1 MIATLDFKSKF
12 LDYYTQVSL
21 ILPKR
26 SDSEWPADY
35 YRRNKRYKV
44 LWLLHGAN
52 CDHTMWIRRSNIETY
67 ARSRDLIC
75 VMPGVGNTNYSKW
88 PVPMDGLDSHRYIT
102 EELMPIVHNWLPG
115 SAAREDNFV
124 CGFSMGGCGA
134 IKLAALHPDLF
145 GGAAALSGT
154 PVDLRSTS
162 DDPDIQWWQMMAD
175 GPVGSR
181 EAALAGEDNVWDL
194 LPKVKDELPPLY
206 VSCGTE
212 DTVYGEVFLGFK
224 RYAEELGL
232 NATFSETPGLAHDW
246 DFWDPELLRVMDFF
260 GL

>member
-12 LDYYTQVSL
+12 LDYYTQVSV

-26 SDSEWPADY
+26 PDSSMPADY
-35 YRRNKRYKV
+35 YQRDKRYRV

-67 ARSRDLIC
+67 ARSRDLIV
-75 VMPGVGNTNYSKW
+75 VMPSIGNTNYSKW
-88 PVPMDGLDSHRYIT
+88 SVPDTGLDSHRYFT
-102 EELMPIVHNWLPG
+102 EELMPLVWNWLPA
-115 SAAREDNFV
+115 SSAREDNFV

-145 GGAAALSGT
+145 GGVAALSGT
-154 PVDLRSTS
+154 PVDLRLKT
-162 DDPDIQWWQMMAD
+162 DDPDVVWWQNLAD
-175 GPVGSR
+175 QAAGSH

-194 LPKVKDELPPLY
+194 LPQVKDELPPLY
-206 VSCGTE
+206 ASCGTE
-212 DTVYGEVFLGFK
+212 DSLYEGVYLAFKDYAQKLGM
-224 RYAEELGL
+224 

-246 DFWDPELLRVMDFF
+246 DFWDPELPRVMDFF